1 MLLRKFSDCFHAL
14 VKATYDYMLNLASRR
29 NAMYF
34 LFAVAFI
41 ESSFFPIPPD
51 VMLIPMV
58 LAAPA
63 KAWRI
68 AGIATAASVLG
79 GAFGYAIGVFFFD
92 LIARPI
98 LTFYGYMHQFDVFK
112 DYYHEWGAWIVFGA
126 GITPFPYKVITIASG
141 VVSWFYRLYAGFGR
155 CARHALLSGGLAVEE
170 IRRTDER
177 LHREKSGYAVRFVF
191 VASVGRFCLYKVS
204 LGQNKTPYPGFY
216 LVFVAESNASFGQ
229 VVRRHFNIDLV
240 ARP

>member
-79 GAFGYAIGVFFFD
+79 GAFGYAIGIFFFD

-141 VVSWFYRLYAGFGR
+141 VVHLDF
-155 CARHALLSGGLAVEE
+155 AVFM
-170 IRRTDER
+170 
-177 LHREKSGYAVRFVF
+177 L
-191 VASVGRFCLYKVS
+191 ASVVARGMR
-204 LGQNKTPYPGFY
+204 FY
-216 LVFVAESNASFGQ
+216 LVAWLLKKYGEPMKDYIEKNLGMLSVLFLLLLLGGFACIKF
-229 VVRRHFNIDLV
+229 L
-240 ARP
+240 

>member
-14 VKATYDYMLNLASRR
+14 AKTIYDYMLNLASRR

-51 VMLIPMV
+51 VMLIPMI
-58 LAAPA
+58 LATPA

-68 AGIATAASVLG
+68 AGVATVASVLG
-79 GAFGYAIGVFFFD
+79 GAFGYAIGIFFFD
-92 LIARPI
+92 VIARPI
-98 LTFYGYMHQFDVFK
+98 LSFYGYVHQFDVFK

-141 VVSWFYRLYAGFGR
+141 VVHLDFAVFMLSSVI
-155 CARHALLSGGLAVEE
+155 ARGM
-170 IRRTDER
+170 R
-177 LHREKSGYAVRFVF
+177 
-191 VASVGRFCLYKVS
+191 
-204 LGQNKTPYPGFY
+204 FY
-216 LVFVAESNASFGQ
+216 LVAWLLKKYGEPMKGYIEKNLGRLSVLFLLLLLGGFACIKLF
-229 VVRRHFNIDLV
+229 
-240 ARP
+240 

>member
-41 ESSFFPIPPD
+41 ERSFFPIPPD

-68 AGIATAASVLG
+68 AGIATIASVLG

-141 VVSWFYRLYAGFGR
+141 VVHLDF
-155 CARHALLSGGLAVEE
+155 AVFM
-170 IRRTDER
+170 
-177 LHREKSGYAVRFVF
+177 L
-191 VASVGRFCLYKVS
+191 ASVVARGMR
-204 LGQNKTPYPGFY
+204 FY
-216 LVFVAESNASFGQ
+216 LVAWLLKKYGEPMKDYIEKNLGMLSVLFLLLLLGGFACIKLF
-229 VVRRHFNIDLV
+229 
-240 ARP
+240 